1 MRYKFTLIP
10 FLLLFFC
17 ITMKGQNTWE
27 IFAGYSK
34 SNINDHLNGQNQVF
48 NYPINSP
55 NYLNTFHFGVANNFL
70 KKDRYFLQVG
80 LGFYGK
86 GSKDFAHIIYPV
98 DTVIEHHLYYLGL
111 PVTANIKLLKSK
123 KIYFSF
129 GLIPGYLLKQ
139 SKLYN
144 VRIFPTANYFQLDY
158 KLGVRFNLIKK
169 IDISTYYTQGLRK
182 VSNSE
187 FDVPNLNSRTI
198 NHSFDITLIYKL

>member
-1 MRYKFTLIP
+1 MRNKLKLLP

-55 NYLNTFHFGVANNFL
+55 NYLNTFNFGIANNFL
-70 KKDRYFLQVG
+70 KKDRYFLQAG

-111 PVTANIKLLKSK
+111 PVTANIKLLNNK

-129 GLIPGYLLKQ
+129 GLIPCYLLKQ

-144 VRIFPTANYFQLDY
+144 VRIFPKAQNFQVDY
-158 KLGVRFNLIKK
+158 TIGCRASIIEK
-169 IDISTYYTQGLRK
+169 IDVKCSYTQGLKTLTNRETSVDYLK
-182 VSNSE
+182 
-187 FDVPNLNSRTI
+187 SRVI